1 MNKINLITFFNK
13 LMPKYKR
20 KVVFYGRT
28 RYDGNNHALAQ
39 YMINNGYNEKY
50 KIYLVVSNDDD
61 LVFYKNIKNV
71 YPVKGAIAGAYHTLT
86 AKYIFHCYGMGK
98 MSSRIPRRQIVFD
111 LWHGIGLK
119 ALSDVSDSGYNLRS
133 TYILATC
140 DYGKNY
146 FMKCFGYKSEQFYMG
161 GYPRCEQLFSQEDAL
176 NKFGIDKSSYS
187 KIVLYM
193 PTFRKAKQFG
203 YDDSVLEFPLFDV
216 QKLNEFND
224 YLAQKN
230 VLFIIKPHP
239 AQDNLEILNFSSSN
253 IKIIKN
259 MDLLNK
265 KIMLYSLVG
274 QSDILI
280 TDYSSIYFDYLLT
293 QKPIG
298 FVIDDIDSY
307 GDRRGFVVENPE
319 DYMAGEKIK
328 NVEELQNFLDTIL
341 DGEDKWKEKRREIN
355 HLMNADR
362 SMEFSKK
369 ILDFVGIKKE

>member
-1 MNKINLITFFNK
+1 
-13 LMPKYKR
+13 
-20 KVVFYGRT
+20 
-28 RYDGNNHALAQ
+28 
-39 YMINNGYNEKY
+39 
-50 KIYLVVSNDDD
+50 
-61 LVFYKNIKNV
+61 
-71 YPVKGAIAGAYHTLT
+71 
-86 AKYIFHCYGMGK
+86 
-98 MSSRIPRRQIVFD
+98 
-111 LWHGIGLK
+111 
-119 ALSDVSDSGYNLRS
+119 
-133 TYILATC
+133 
-140 DYGKNY
+140 
-146 FMKCFGYKSEQFYMG
+146 
-161 GYPRCEQLFSQEDAL
+161 
-176 NKFGIDKSSYS
+176 
-187 KIVLYM
+187 
-193 PTFRKAKQFG
+193 
-203 YDDSVLEFPLFDV
+203 
-216 QKLNEFND
+216 
-224 YLAQKN
+224 